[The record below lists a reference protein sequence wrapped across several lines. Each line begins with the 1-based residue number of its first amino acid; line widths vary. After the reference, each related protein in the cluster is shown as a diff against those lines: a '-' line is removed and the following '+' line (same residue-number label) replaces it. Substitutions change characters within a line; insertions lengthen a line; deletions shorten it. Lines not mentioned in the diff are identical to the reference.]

1 MANNSKP
8 LSAVDSAWLHMDDPT
23 NLMMITGVALLEG
36 AIDYDRYRRTLAA
49 RLLTLDR
56 FRMRVVDPRTAL
68 GAPRWEDDPH
78 FDLAA
83 HIHRVALPAPGD
95 MAALQ
100 DLLSDIASTPLDD
113 TKPLWQ
119 VHLVEQVL
127 GGSAMILRFH
137 HCIGDGTAMNAVMNR
152 LMDRTPEAPI
162 EPEPTLNRRAADPP
176 GAFGTLLRTVDTAFD
191 LTTRAAGALWH
202 ESLETLAHPM
212 QVFELAGA
220 AATAAEARG
229 RALLL
234 PPDTS
239 TPLKG
244 KLGVRKRVAWS
255 RRVALDDVKAIGRA
269 TGAKVNDVLLA
280 AVAGSLH
287 EYLAGRGVDVDGLEI
302 RAVVPV
308 DLRPP
313 ERALELGNQFG
324 LVFLALPLGL
334 GDPLERLAEI
344 NRRMDALKRSP
355 EALVFL
361 GLLNLFGRTPQQVEE
376 PVVELFGSK
385 ATAVMTNVAGPRD
398 ALYIAGSR
406 IADMMFWVPQAGR
419 LGLGVSIL
427 SYAGGVTLGVIADA
441 GLVPDPEAITVGFE
455 AQFGQLL
462 ADSREPVAV
471 PAAAG

>member
-1 MANNSKP
+1 MANKSKP

-23 NLMMITGVALLEG
+23 NLMMITGVALLDG
-36 AIDYDRYRRTLAA
+36 AIDYERYRRTIAA

-56 FRMRVVDPRTAL
+56 FRMRVVEPRAML
-68 GAPRWEDDPH
+68 SGPRWEDDPH

-83 HIHRVALPAPGD
+83 HIHRVALPGPGD

-100 DLLSDIASTPLDD
+100 DMLSDIASTPLDY

-119 VHLVEQVL
+119 VHLVENVL

-152 LMDRTPEAPI
+152 LMDLTPDAPTD
-162 EPEPTLNRRAADPP
+162 PGAAPARRATDALDS
-176 GAFGTLLRTVDTAFD
+176 LLRTVGTALD
-191 LTTRAAGALWH
+191 LTTKAAGSIWH
-202 ESLETLAHPM
+202 ESVETLLHPM
-212 QVFELAGA
+212 HLFDLAGT
-220 AATAAEARG
+220 AATTAETLG

-234 PPDTS
+234 PPDMV

-255 RRVALDDVKAIGRA
+255 GRVRLEDVKRIGSA
-269 TGAKVNDVLLA
+269 TGTKVNDVLLA
-280 AVAGSLH
+280 AVAGSLR
-287 EYLAGRGVDVDGLEI
+287 EYLDGRETPVDGVEI

-313 ERALELGNQFG
+313 ERALDLGNQFG

-334 GDPLERLAEI
+334 SDPLERLAEI
-344 NRRMDALKRSP
+344 NRRMDALKHSP

-385 ATAVMTNVAGPRD
+385 ATAVMTNVAGPRQ

-406 IADMMFWVPQAGR
+406 IVDMMFWVPQAGR

-427 SYAGGVTLGVIADA
+427 SYAGGVTLGVITDA
-441 GLVPDPEAITVGFE
+441 GLVPDPEAIAAGFE
-455 AQFGQLL
+455 EQFARLL
-462 ADSREPVAV
+462 TIAETDL
-471 PAAAG
+471 PAEHAAGA

>member
-8 LSAVDSAWLHMDDPT
+8 LSPVDSAWLHMDDPT

-36 AIDYDRYRRTLAA
+36 AIDYDRYRRTIAA

-56 FRMRVVDPRTAL
+56 FRMRVVDPHTAL
-68 GAPRWEDDPH
+68 GTPHWEDDPH

-83 HIHRVALPAPGD
+83 HIHRVALPGPGD
-95 MAALQ
+95 MAAFQ
-100 DLLSDIASTPLDD
+100 DLLSDIASTPLDY

-119 VHLVEQVL
+119 VHLVEHVL

-152 LMDRTPEAPI
+152 LMDRVPDAPI
-162 EPEPTLNRRAADPP
+162 EAAPTRRATDPP
-176 GAFGTLLRTVDTAFD
+176 GAIGALLRTVDSAFD
-191 LTTRAAGALWH
+191 ITTRAAGAIWH

-212 QVFELAGA
+212 HLFDLAGT
-220 AATAAEARG
+220 AATTAEALG

-234 PPDTS
+234 PADAI

-255 RRVALDDVKAIGRA
+255 RRVALDDIKAIGRA

-280 AVAGSLH
+280 AVAGSLR
-287 EYLAGRGVDVDGLEI
+287 EYLSGRAVDVNGLEI
-302 RAVVPV
+302 RAVIPV

-334 GDPLERLAEI
+334 SDPQERLAEI

-441 GLVPDPEAITVGFE
+441 GLVPDPAAITAGFE
-455 AQFGQLL
+455 AQFVQLL
-462 ADSREPVAV
+462 ADCREPVAGL
-471 PAAAG
+471 AAAS